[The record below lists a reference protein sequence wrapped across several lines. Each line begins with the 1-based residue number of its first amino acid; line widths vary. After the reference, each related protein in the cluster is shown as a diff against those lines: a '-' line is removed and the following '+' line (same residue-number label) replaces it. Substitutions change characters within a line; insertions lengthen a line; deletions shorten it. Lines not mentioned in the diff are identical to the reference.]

1 MKKIILLVLVLISS
15 VSCTIEELINETKN
29 INEQNQQTEQT
40 TQLDGDVDP
49 IKVKPPTGG

>member
-1 MKKIILLVLVLISS
+1 MKKIILLAIVLIST
-15 VSCTIEELINETKN
+15 VSCTIEDFINQATETN
-29 INEQNQQTEQT
+29 GPNQQTEQT